1 MAGAC
6 SGYLVEHDGTRIL
19 LDCGSGVAGS
29 VQRACPLGKIDHVFV
44 SHYHYDHVSDAG
56 ALMFARLVQRK
67 VGEELGDITFYALG
81 GSEQF
86 EPDFSRLS
94 MEGAS
99 RAVAID
105 EGSRVDLGGLS
116 LEFMRTSHP
125 VSCLAARVRAADG
138 ATLVYTADGALTEGL
153 VDFCRGADAL
163 ICECSLYEGY
173 DGSVMGHMSCEDVTA
188 LANAARP
195 GTLVL
200 SHLPIYGDVERLRRW
215 VVGHLEEGATGEV
228 LLASDA
234 PKDGGLPSLEV
245 RPRVAADLRGDGGT
259 RPSQSSEGA
268 PAGEGACHGRA

>member
-1 MAGAC
+1 M
-6 SGYLVEHDGTRIL
+6 
-19 LDCGSGVAGS
+19 
-29 VQRACPLGKIDHVFV
+29 FV

-125 VSCLAARVRAADG
+125 VPCLAACVRAADG

-153 VDFCRGADAL
+153 IDFCRGADAL

-188 LANAARP
+188 LAERGPSGHARAEPPAHLRRRRAAAALGGRAPGGGGDRRGAARKRRA
-195 GTLVL
+195 
-200 SHLPIYGDVERLRRW
+200 ERRRP
-215 VVGHLEEGATGEV
+215 A
-228 LLASDA
+228 
-234 PKDGGLPSLEV
+234 
-245 RPRVAADLRGDGGT
+245 VA
-259 RPSQSSEGA
+259 
-268 PAGEGACHGRA
+268 

>member
-1 MAGAC
+1 MEHGGAR
-6 SGYLVEHDGTRIL
+6 VL

-29 VQRACPLGKIDHVFV
+29 VQRACPLGAIDHVFV

-67 VGEELGDITFYALG
+67 VGEGLGDVTFYALG
-81 GSEQF
+81 GSERF

-99 RAVAID
+99 RAVAVD
-105 EGSRVDLGGLS
+105 EGSRVDVGGLA

-125 VSCLAARVRAADG
+125 VPCLATRVRAADG
-138 ATLVYTADGALTEGL
+138 TTLAYTADGALTEGL
-153 VDFCRGADAL
+153 VGFCRDVDAL

-173 DGSVMGHMSCEDVTA
+173 DGSAMGHMSCEDVAT

-195 GTLVL
+195 RTLVL

-215 VVGHLEEGATGEV
+215 VIDHLDAGAVGEV

-234 PKDGGLPSLEV
+234 PQGGGLPSFEV
-245 RPRVAADLRGDGGT
+245 RLR
-259 RPSQSSEGA
+259 
-268 PAGEGACHGRA
+268 EGACHGRA